1 MNKFNLYLT
10 KRANISTTVGGK
22 VVSFALLQEGVY
34 GYSTDDKKEIKDLD
48 AEVAAGGVI
57 YVDENLRTVDR
68 KIEFTR
74 RKGSSLGS
82 VRLGPAPT
90 IQTQEG
96 TGAQVASEEA
106 KAVNLAETLTGQ
118 PATGQQ
124 LGQAVTLGLKE
135 KLEIAN
141 KK

>member
-1 MNKFNLYLT
+1 MSKFNLYLT
-10 KRANISTTVGGK
+10 KRANITTTMGGNLIAFAPVGDGI
-22 VVSFALLQEGVY
+22 Y

-57 YVDENLRTVDR
+57 YVDENLRTTDK

-82 VRLGPAPT
+82 VRIGPAPS

-96 TGAQVASEEA
+96 TNSQVAQEEA
-106 KAVNLAETLTGQ
+106 KAVNIAATLTGQ
-118 PATGQQ
+118 PATGAD
-124 LGQAVTLGLKE
+124 LGQAVTLKE
-135 KLEIAN
+135 KLEQAN